1 MPFCPNCDRRLHE
14 GLCSHCLELPEATAT
29 VEASQVHPETESE
42 QSGAPLMFASL
53 LQSGPAVE
61 SDPEA
66 ASLAVTTETELKST
80 PVASQPEAVPGDAVS
95 AADSSA
101 SIAVATKASRD
112 NAGSPSEPTVQRDQ
126 LGSLPRLKTGE
137 LDALM
142 KAEAAAIAKA
152 ADVKQAVLR
161 IYGNHFGGKVAL
173 WVGLFGTVDEHS
185 SDEFIDNFVANAL
198 GVTVD
203 RKRSMMRKSA
213 GTKYMCHP
221 MKGGLYEGA
230 VCTWT
235 DRDFF
240 GAVVSL
246 SGITVRETIKLAQ
259 ASWDR

>member
-14 GLCSHCLELPEATAT
+14 GKCSRCDAELPDAPATT
-29 VEASQVHPETESE
+29 KASQPRAEAESE

-53 LQSGPAVE
+53 LTSSPAVE
-61 SDPEA
+61 LEPEA
-66 ASLAVTTETELKST
+66 ASLAVATET
-80 PVASQPEAVPGDAVS
+80 AQPEPLS
-95 AADSSA
+95 AASSA

-112 NAGSPSEPTVQRDQ
+112 NAGSSDGPAVQRDQ
-126 LGSLPRLKTGE
+126 LGSLPRLNTGE
-137 LDALM
+137 LDSLI

-161 IYGNHFGGKVAL
+161 IYGDHFGGKVAL
-173 WVGLFGTVDEHS
+173 WVGLFGTVDEHAQ
-185 SDEFIDNFVANAL
+185 DEFIDSFVATAI

-203 RKRSMMRKSA
+203 RKRSMSRKSS
-213 GTKYMCHP
+213 GTKYTCHP
-221 MKGGLYEGA
+221 LKGGLYDGA

-235 DRDFF
+235 DQDFF